1 MYAQSRQSNPGHPH
15 PVAAAGPRPAPQPG
29 HASHT
34 RSRAGVTPCGTPS
47 PPQPGPARTSPGQ
60 MNVAAICHIHP
71 RWAALIA
78 CRPGGEP
85 VTGAFS
91 GVFATTATGWVRRFR
106 RDDPRA
112 AVRVRRDKSGLT
124 GSRDNSAEAPTH
136 GAVNE
141 RCAAVRA
148 TRKAAALNSRNGRRR
163 RLLLS
168 PGSPV
173 YHSQSHAQRRLPRA
187 NARTA

>member
-91 GVFATTATGWVRRFR
+91 GVFATTATGWGAAA
-106 RDDPRA
+106 PRLI
-112 AVRVRRDKSGLT
+112 RGRPSHGPGDKSGLT
-124 GSRDNSAEAPTH
+124 GSRDNWAEARTH
-136 GAVNE
+136 GAVHV
-141 RCAAVRA
+141 RRAVVRA
-148 TRKAAALNSRNGRRR
+148 ARKAVYVISRNGRRR

-168 PGSPV
+168 PASPV
-173 YHSQSHAQRRLPRA
+173 YQS
-187 NARTA
+187 